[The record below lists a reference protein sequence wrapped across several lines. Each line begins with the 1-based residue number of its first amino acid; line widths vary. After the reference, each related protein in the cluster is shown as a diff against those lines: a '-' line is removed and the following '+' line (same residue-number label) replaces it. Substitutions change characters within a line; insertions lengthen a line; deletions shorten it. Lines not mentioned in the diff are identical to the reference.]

1 MEKESQP
8 AEYHRLEPGEP
19 EAPVASPGA
28 AGAPIY
34 DVYMDDEEEAEEAY
48 LEGLDVPAGPVVLD
62 ADTAAAVEAE
72 RQAAMAADEE
82 MAHALHMQDLV
93 EAEEWELRDLDLEQP
108 PGDYPAS
115 SRAGVGFGARATA
128 DNFLERQSGTFE
140 SIHEVES
147 GTVFLGNSRIPEPLE
162 CLESLPGPSTAGAAA
177 SPARQTIRSQDA
189 GGSSSSQQVPGHG
202 VAATVPSVTP
212 PIGFVPSTRRCGA
225 LCAIAP
231 RARPIGPFDD
241 PVSVKRRALLA
252 DAASSVIFPA
262 MEEGHDNG
270 WYEAIV
276 LDDADKLE
284 LAEKQRLLESL
295 QLCLPRSDE
304 PCKPSVAAG
313 GGEEEEEEGG
323 FSLPKFCQRWG
334 VSPSDLEPDAPG
346 PSTTKVPPLADDEV
360 PTFDCGICM
369 DPLPV
374 FDLFHGLPCKHKFC
388 ATCMTTYVEGRIR
401 ASELPIPCPDAGCK
415 GKENAVLHPE
425 KCKKAIDYGA
435 FGDWGAR
442 LTERALPAD
451 RRAYCPNRRCGVILE
466 TSGGAEPAMAPCPAC
481 KHLLCATCGMEWSP
495 DGAAGEH
502 DCAKGPDAALVRRL
516 AQERQWKQC
525 PSCRMIVERSYGCN
539 RMTCRCGFVFCYQC
553 GRPMS
558 RGQPGEAGLLEPCRC
573 HDAGL
578 AFAFAHHHQAHHVEL
593 NVPGPPPL
601 LQEEEAAA
609 VEALVM
615 NRLPPVL
622 PADRAHRRLEVADGI
637 HQPGPLDAPDVEM
650 ENFLY

>member
-8 AEYHRLEPGEP
+8 ADHWLEPEEP
-19 EAPVASPGA
+19 EPVASPGA
-28 AGAPIY
+28 AAAAAGPIY
-34 DVYMDDEEEAEEAY
+34 DVYMDDEEEAY
-48 LEGLDVPAGPVVLD
+48 LEGLDVPAAPVVL
-62 ADTAAAVEAE
+62 
-72 RQAAMAADEE
+72 AADEE

-93 EAEEWELRDLDLEQP
+93 GAEEWELRDLDLEQP
-108 PGDYPAS
+108 LGDYPAS

-140 SIHEVES
+140 SIHEMES

-162 CLESLPGPSTAGAAA
+162 CLESLPGPSTVGVAA
-177 SPARQTIRSQDA
+177 SPARQTQTILSQDA
-189 GGSSSSQQVPGHG
+189 AGSSSSQQVPGHA
-202 VAATVPSVTP
+202 VVATVPSVTP
-212 PIGFVPSTRRCGA
+212 PVSFVPSTRRCGA

-241 PVSVKRRALLA
+241 PVSVKRRVLLA
-252 DAASSVIFPA
+252 DAASSVMFPA
-262 MEEGHDNG
+262 MQEGHDND
-270 WYEAIV
+270 WYEGIV
-276 LDDADKLE
+276 LDAAEKLE
-284 LAEKQRLLESL
+284 QPEKQGLLESL
-295 QLCLPRSDE
+295 QLCLPSSDE
-304 PCKPSVAAG
+304 PCKPAVAAA
-313 GGEEEEEEGG
+313 GEEEEEEGG

-369 DPLPV
+369 DTLPI

-401 ASELPIPCPDAGCK
+401 ASELPIPCPDAACK

-442 LTERALPAD
+442 LTESALPPD

-466 TSGGAEPAMAPCPAC
+466 TSGQAEPAMAPCPAC

-502 DCAKGPDAALVRRL
+502 DCAKGPDAALVRSL
-516 AQERQWKQC
+516 AQERRWKQC

-553 GRPMS
+553 GRPMN
-558 RGQPGEAGLLEPCRC
+558 RGQPGVAGLLEPCRC
-573 HDAGL
+573 LDAGL
-578 AFAFAHHHQAHHVEL
+578 AFAFAHHHQAHHIEL
-593 NVPGPPPL
+593 DVPPPPL
-601 LQEEEAAA
+601 LEQEEAAA
-609 VEALVM
+609 VEAAVAM
-615 NRLPPVL
+615 NMLPVWDAEPEPRVA
-622 PADRAHRRLEVADGI
+622 ADGPRRRLEEDDGI
-637 HQPGPLDAPDVEM
+637 HQPGPQDDPDVEM
-650 ENFLY
+650 ENFFY